1 MTDEVKVEQVLA
13 MLADRA
19 DYERVEIPADKRDM
33 LFADAHAIITQ
44 LLAARPAPAEDAV
57 LTEAMA
63 LHKRWKAAVAR
74 HDGLLQTH
82 AVTHPAVVRS
92 GQRCAGLYSQ
102 LSVAA
107 IEALAAMQPRGEQ
120 QAGREGHNRA
130 LFNALMASSEHA
142 ADPIPLPQPSEQA
155 TRLART
161 ATPETFPKDSYG
173 LAMWLDRAWQAGRE
187 EGR

>member
-1 MTDEVKVEQVLA
+1 MTDTNA
-13 MLADRA
+13 MREANDRELIA
-19 DYERVEIPADKRDM
+19 LLRREAKHSGVWFADKLEEAAER
-33 LFADAHAIITQ
+33 LA
-44 LLAARPAPAEDAV
+44 LLAARHAPAEDAV

-120 QAGREGHNRA
+120 QAGRE
-130 LFNALMASSEHA
+130 
-142 ADPIPLPQPSEQA
+142 A
-155 TRLART
+155 TDA
-161 ATPETFPKDSYG
+161 
-173 LAMWLDRAWQAGRE
+173 
-187 EGR
+187 